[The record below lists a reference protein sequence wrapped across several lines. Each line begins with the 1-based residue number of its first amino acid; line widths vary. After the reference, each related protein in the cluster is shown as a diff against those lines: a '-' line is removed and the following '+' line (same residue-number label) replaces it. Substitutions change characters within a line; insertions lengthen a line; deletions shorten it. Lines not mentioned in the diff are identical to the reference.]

1 MYAGNIAPP
10 LKGEMTMVK
19 KISIAGAVVLA
30 AFLAAPSASFA
41 AKKASHATSNADW
54 RNTPIPNQSAQ
65 FYRHGHHKSTKQQK
79 SEPKS

>member
-1 MYAGNIAPP
+1 MA
-10 LKGEMTMVK
+10 K
-19 KISIAGAVVLA
+19 KIGIAAAVVLA

-41 AKKASHATSNADW
+41 AKKASNADW

-65 FYRHGHHKSTKQQK
+65 FYRSAHHKTTKQHK